1 MFGFGF
7 SPTSS
12 DDIHHLLRKVSQ
24 ADTISVKELN
34 GWRGWNML
42 FYRVQTKSTYAS
54 LNSHIIYS
62 CEIASYFFHFILSSD
77 SLSQQICYVYSSTVT
92 VINTLSVIPY
102 DIAYFQKYYNG
113 REKHG
118 YHQQQKCCPIK
129 R

>member
-12 DDIHHLLRKVSQ
+12 DDIHHLLHTS
-24 ADTISVKELN
+24 
-34 GWRGWNML
+34 
-42 FYRVQTKSTYAS
+42 
-54 LNSHIIYS
+54 
-62 CEIASYFFHFILSSD
+62 IASYFFHFIHSSD
-77 SLSQQICYVYSSTVT
+77 SLSQQICYVYSSAVT
-92 VINTLSVIPY
+92 VINTLLVIPY

-113 REKHG
+113 HEKHG